1 MRYQQIIHIPSTPIK
16 IERVENAKITIAI
29 PTYRRAIL
37 LREAIDSCL
46 QQKTNIPFNILIVD
60 NDPQRNCETE
70 ELIASYVSKNI
81 SYYKNTEN
89 LGPTGNWNK
98 LFELAQ
104 TDFVV
109 MLHDDDKLEDDYI
122 EKIDK
127 VLKYYQEKID
137 AIYVETRVFPFTSRI
152 FPRKHV
158 SKLKTVSLTPLDFQF
173 FNAICIIGA
182 CFNREAIINLN
193 GFNENFYP
201 PIYYEIHLRLSKIKK
216 IIKILNYP
224 LTLYRV
230 SENDSMKW
238 STITSLNIKDREI
251 QNSIIQNRSSLYKK
265 LFRIYQKNR
274 ELLHFIGTKKVFKV
288 NTPEINEKITELK
301 NKITFIDKLI
311 FLGWRVFIK
320 LHFILKPKT
329 TIKL

>member
-201 PIYYEIHLRLSKIKK
+201 PIDYEMHLRLSKKKK

-251 QNSIIQNRSSLYKK
+251 KNSIIQNRSSLYKK

>member
-37 LREAIDSCL
+37 LREAIDSFL

-201 PIYYEIHLRLSKIKK
+201 PIDYEMHLRLSKKKK

>member
-29 PTYRRAIL
+29 PTYKRAIL

-122 EKIDK
+122 QKIDK

-201 PIYYEIHLRLSKIKK
+201 PIDYEMHLRLSKKKK

>member
-29 PTYRRAIL
+29 PTYKRAIL

-201 PIYYEIHLRLSKIKK
+201 PIDYEMHLRLSKKKK

>member
-29 PTYRRAIL
+29 PTYKRAIL

-98 LFELAQ
+98 LFELAD
-104 TDFVV
+104 TEFVT
-109 MLHDDDKLEDDYI
+109 MLHDDDLLEEDYI
-122 EKIDK
+122 EKMTLIIE
-127 VLKYYQEKID
+127 KYKSNID
-137 AIYVETRVFPFTSRI
+137 AIYTETRIFSKNSSLSRKQTNILRTIEIQPFD
-152 FPRKHV
+152 
-158 SKLKTVSLTPLDFQF
+158 LQF
-173 FNAICIIGA
+173 YNICSIIGA
-182 CFNREAIINLN
+182 CFKREKIIELN
-193 GFNENFYP
+193 GFDNHYYP
-201 PIYYEIHLRLSKIKK
+201 PIDYQMHLNLSKHSN
-216 IIKILNYP
+216 IIKIINYP
-224 LTLYRV
+224 LTLYRIL
-230 SENDSMKW
+230 ENDSMKM
-238 STITSLNIKDREI
+238 STIFSINVKDQEI
-251 QNSIIQNRSSLYKK
+251 QNSIIQNYPVVYKK
-265 LFRIYQKNR
+265 LFHIYQKNR
-274 ELLHFIGTKKVFKV
+274 ELLHYIGTKRVFGV
-288 NTPEINEKITELK
+288 NSPEINQKITELK

>member
-37 LREAIDSCL
+37 LREAIDSFL
-46 QQKTNIPFNILIVD
+46 QQKTNIPFNMLIVD

-201 PIYYEIHLRLSKIKK
+201 PIDYEMHLRLSKKKK

>member
-201 PIYYEIHLRLSKIKK
+201 PIDYEMHLRLSKKKK